1 MKWLRLRERRRSPP
15 IVIIVLVALKPNLNL
30 LTGGGVKD
38 EASLSEVEGA
48 AEEETAVTGLFLPL
62 IGRPKRSSTLMC
74 SLLAS
79 SRILEDTI
87 EGKKARA

>member
-30 LTGGGVKD
+30 LTGGGVED

-48 AEEETAVTGLFLPL
+48 AEEETAVTGLLPL